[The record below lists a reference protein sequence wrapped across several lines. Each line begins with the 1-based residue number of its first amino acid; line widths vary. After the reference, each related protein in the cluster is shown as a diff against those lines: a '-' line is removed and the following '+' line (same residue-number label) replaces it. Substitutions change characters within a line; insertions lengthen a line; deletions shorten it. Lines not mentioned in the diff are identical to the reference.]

1 MMFEEKEAQV
11 GDKMIIMDSLGTV
24 YDWGEVSEVKG
35 SYAYVNGKK
44 FWGTSVNTKFRMMK
58 NMSMMM
64 MTVEDA
70 ASYIPMFLYEEAMK
84 CPYLKEKLEKKM
96 EEEIERKRQVLMRS
110 KMLLDME
117 KPKKK
122 KGKKKKE
129 KSKEEKFSEA
139 EKMIGEAFKKL
150 QEEET
155 VNGKEDNTSIQ

>member
-1 MMFEEKEAQV
+1 MMIEEKEAQV

-70 ASYIPMFLYEEAMK
+70 ASYIPMFLYGEAMK
-84 CPYLKEKLEKKM
+84 CPYLKERLE
-96 EEEIERKRQVLMRS
+96 
-110 KMLLDME
+110 
-117 KPKKK
+117 KKK

-150 QEEET
+150 QEEEKT
-155 VNGKEDNTSIQ
+155 DGKEDNTGIQ